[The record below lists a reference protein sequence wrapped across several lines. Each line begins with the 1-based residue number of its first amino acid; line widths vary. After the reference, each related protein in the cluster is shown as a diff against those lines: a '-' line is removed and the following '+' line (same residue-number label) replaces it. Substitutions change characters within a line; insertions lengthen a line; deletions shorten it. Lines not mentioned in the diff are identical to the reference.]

1 MKLKIFTISAFCLLS
16 FANIIAQEGSLI
28 IGANAAYYLPFG
40 GLADR
45 FDGTIGGSIYFGQQ
59 VSKDWTWV
67 GKLEY
72 FKYSELNKDNMFK
85 TVTVPELNSQ
95 VFRIPLPK
103 LKMSLEVFSL
113 TAEAKYNL
121 IDLSFMQTHVN
132 IGFGFYKWAFSRG
145 DYYDSLYVDSLGTG
159 KMLKVGEITAPAL
172 NLKEINGGFS
182 CGLDFDFP
190 ITRSILF
197 TIAANY
203 KMIIAELWP
212 TLSLDMEAVSGLQM
226 FEFRS
231 GFKLRL

>member
-1 MKLKIFTISAFCLLS
+1 MKLKIFTISVICFLL
-16 FANIIAQEGSLI
+16 FAKVFAQEGSFI
-28 IGANAAYYLPFG
+28 VGANGAYYLPFG

-45 FDGTIGGSIYFGQQ
+45 FDGTIGGSFYLGKE

-67 GKLEY
+67 GKIEY

-85 TVTVPELNSQ
+85 TVTVPELNDQ
-95 VFRIPLPK
+95 VFKLPLTK

-113 TAEAKYNL
+113 TTEAKYKL
-121 IDLSFMQTHVN
+121 FDLSFMQTQVN

-159 KMLKVGEITAPAL
+159 TMLKVAEITAPAL

-182 CGLDFDFP
+182 FGLDFDFP
-190 ITRSILF
+190 ITKSIIFSL
-197 TIAANY
+197 AANY
-203 KMIIAELWP
+203 KMILAELWP

-226 FEFRS
+226 FELR
-231 GFKLRL
+231 GGVKLKL